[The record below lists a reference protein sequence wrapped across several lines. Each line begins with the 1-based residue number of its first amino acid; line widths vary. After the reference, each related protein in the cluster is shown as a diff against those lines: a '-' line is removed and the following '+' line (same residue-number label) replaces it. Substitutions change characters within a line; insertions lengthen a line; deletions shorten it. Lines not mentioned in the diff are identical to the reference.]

1 MLNYRMQ
8 IYNDNNCFVFLYFSI
23 FVYNKMAQKTIYL
36 LLCIYS
42 HKLCTTV
49 KPHSLIQKV
58 YNHLYITCSKR
69 FRYSMCNP
77 LFNTSV
83 SSVLAIIIA
92 SSLFIIN
99 RWFNCCEVSEV
110 AMELVT
116 PVKYKQLVKFSLRI
130 CIDNMPIIK
139 C

>member
-1 MLNYRMQ
+1 MIIIVLYFC
-8 IYNDNNCFVFLYFSI
+8 IFLYLYTI
-23 FVYNKMAQKTIYL
+23 KWRRKTIYL

-42 HKLCTTV
+42 HKLCTTA

-116 PVKYKQLVKFSLRI
+116 TVKYKQLVKFSLRI